1 MVFLTNIELMNY
13 WIESSDDDYKTMNDL
28 FATNNNSWALF
39 MGHLVIE
46 KLVKALYAKTNIEK
60 PHAPYTH
67 NLTVLLEGC
76 KVDLDKEK
84 GLKIGVINTFNI
96 SARYDTYKKEFKQ
109 KATDEYTKQQIKN
122 IEDVRLWLKQMLA

>member
-1 MVFLTNIELMNY
+1 MNY